1 MEDYM
6 NALRALAQHGQSV
19 WLDFLS
25 RDFLDQ
31 GGLARLVRDDAVSG
45 VTSNPSIFE
54 KAIGESGQYDAE
66 IERVTGE
73 GAFAVNAAYER
84 IAVADIRRAADILR
98 PIYEAT
104 AARDGFVSLEVSPHL
119 AMDIVGTIA
128 EAHRL
133 WTTVGRANVMIKVPG
148 TAPGLAAIRQLL
160 SEGININITLVFSQ
174 QVYKQVV
181 DAYLSALEH
190 RRAHGLALD
199 HMASVASFFI
209 SRIDSVADKELN
221 ARIAQIADDALR
233 SALTELRG
241 KVAIANAKLAY
252 QHYLESFSGPRWEQL
267 VARGARPQRL
277 LWASTGTKN
286 PTYSDVLYVEE
297 LIGPD
302 TVNTMP
308 QKTMDAFRDHGRV
321 SQTLT
326 NGVEQAR
333 EVLARLDRASISLDH
348 ITADLLIDGVRLF
361 SDAFDQLLGTLADK
375 RRRILGSNMNAARCS
390 LDSAEQAEVD
400 ELAQVWRRRGD
411 VRRLWNRDPS
421 LWTGGDEAQWL
432 GWLDIIEQELQ
443 NCGEL
448 LDFQNEVRQQGFRD
462 ALLLGTGGASLAPD
476 VISRTL
482 RSADSFPR
490 LKVLDSVD
498 PMQIRASEQDL
509 DLRRTLFIVS
519 SQSGST
525 LEPNILMD
533 YFFNRAVEEMGE
545 TSASEAFI
553 AITDAGSPLEAI
565 AKQRGYRK
573 VFHGS
578 PGIGGRYS
586 VLSRFGLVPLAAIGG
601 DAKAFLK
608 SALVM
613 VRACGSEVPPAQNP
627 GVMLGLVLGALA
639 RRGRD
644 KVTFVASPSVSEFG
658 AWAEQLLA
666 ESTGRHGQGLIPITQ
681 EPMAPPGA
689 YGSDRLVIYLRDTSA
704 PDPAQD
710 RAVDAL
716 ELAGQPIVRI
726 ALAGARLIGQEFFR
740 WQIAVA
746 VAGAVIGTNPFEEPV
761 VDGSKLAIHELSEA
775 SEWAESPLAE
785 TPLFA
790 GDGIALFADE
800 VNARALKDAGA
811 STTLES
817 WLRAHFT
824 RIRPGD
830 YLALLAYVNRSEPH
844 IKVLQDLRA
853 GVLTHKHVATCLGF
867 GPRFLHATGPAC
879 KGGPNTGVFLQIT
892 ADPGVDLEIPARHVS
907 FASVEAA
914 QARGHFRVLCKYGRR
929 LLRVHL
935 AYNVSAGLEALSQA
949 AKRALS

>member
-1 MEDYM
+1 M

-19 WLDFLS
+19 WLDFLA

-31 GGLARLVRDDAVSG
+31 GRLIRLVSEDAVCG

-73 GAFAVNAAYER
+73 GAIAINAVYER

-104 AARDGFVSLEVSPHL
+104 AARDGFVSLEVSPYL
-119 AMDIVGTIA
+119 ALDTDGTIA

-148 TAPGLAAIRQLL
+148 TAPGLVAVRQLL
-160 SEGININITLVFSQ
+160 SEGINVNITLLFSQ

-199 HMASVASFFI
+199 HMASVASFFV
-209 SRIDSVADKELN
+209 SRIDSVADKELD
-221 ARIAQIADDALR
+221 ARIARTADGVLR
-233 SALTELRG
+233 TALTNLRG

-252 QHYLESFSGPRWEQL
+252 QHYLESFSGSRWEQL
-267 VARGARPQRL
+267 VARGARAQRL

-286 PTYSDVLYVEE
+286 PAYSDVLYVEE

-321 SQTLT
+321 SHTLT

-333 EVLARLDRASISLDH
+333 EIHVRFDAAGISLDH
-348 ITADLLIDGVRLF
+348 ITTDLVVDGVRLF
-361 SDAFDQLLGTLADK
+361 SDSFDQLLGAVADK
-375 RRRILGSNMNAARCS
+375 RRTILGSNMNAARCS
-390 LDSAEQAEVD
+390 LDAVDRAEVD
-400 ELAQVWRRRGD
+400 ELAEIWRRRGD

-421 LWTGGDEAQWL
+421 LWTGGNEAQWL
-432 GWLDIIEQELQ
+432 GWLDIVEQELQ
-443 NCGEL
+443 NGGEL
-448 LDFQNEVRQQGFRD
+448 LDFQNEVRQYGFRD
-462 ALLLGTGGASLAPD
+462 ALLLGIGGSSLGPD
-476 VISRTL
+476 VISKTL
-482 RSADSFPR
+482 PSADGFPR
-490 LKVLDSVD
+490 LRVLDSID
-498 PMQIRASEQDL
+498 PTQIRASEQSI

-519 SQSGST
+519 SKSGLT
-525 LEPNILMD
+525 PEPNILMD
-533 YFFNRAVEEMGE
+533 YFFNRAVEEIGE
-545 TSASEAFI
+545 TTASEAFV
-553 AITDAGSPLEAI
+553 AITDAGSQLEAI
-565 AKQRGYRK
+565 AKQRGFRK
-573 VFHGS
+573 VFHGGPS
-578 PGIGGRYS
+578 IGGRYS

-601 DAKAFLK
+601 DVKAFLK

-627 GVMLGLVLGALA
+627 GVTLGLVLGGLA

-658 AWAEQLLA
+658 AWAAQLLA
-666 ESTGRHGQGLIPITQ
+666 ESTGKHGRGLIPITQ
-681 EPMAPPGA
+681 EPMGPPAA
-689 YGSDRLVIYLRDTSA
+689 YGSDRLVIYLRDTNA

-726 ALAGARLIGQEFFR
+726 ALAGARFIAQEFFR

-746 VAGAVIGTNPFEEPV
+746 VASAVIGINPFDQPDVEA
-761 VDGSKLAIHELSEA
+761 SKLATHQLTEA
-775 SEWAESPLAE
+775 SERAGSLPAE

-800 VNARALKDAGA
+800 VNAQALKDAGA

-817 WLRAHFT
+817 WLRAHFA

-830 YLALLAYVNRSEPH
+830 YLALLAYVKRSEPH
-844 IKVLQDLRA
+844 VKVLQDLRA
-853 GVLTHKHVATCLGF
+853 GILAHKHVATCLGF
-867 GPRFLHATGPAC
+867 GPRFLHATGQVY
-879 KGGPNTGVFLQIT
+879 KGGPNSGVFLQIT
-892 ADPGVDLEIPARHVS
+892 ADPGVDLEIPARHVR
-907 FASVEAA
+907 FAIVEAA
-914 QARGHFRVLCKYGRR
+914 QARGDFRVLCKYGRR

-935 AYNVSAGLEALSQA
+935 PHNVSAGLETLSQA

>member
-19 WLDFLS
+19 WVDFLS

-31 GGLARLVRDDAVSG
+31 GGLARLVSDDAVSG

-54 KAIGESGQYDAE
+54 KAIGESGPYDAE

-73 GAFAVNAAYER
+73 GAFAINAVYER

-104 AARDGFVSLEVSPHL
+104 AARDGFVSLEVSPYL
-119 AMDIVGTIA
+119 ALDTDGTIA

-160 SEGININITLVFSQ
+160 SEGININITLLFSQ
-174 QVYKQVV
+174 QVYQQVV

-199 HMASVASFFI
+199 HMASVASFFV

-221 ARIAQIADDALR
+221 AQIAQTADGVVRAAL
-233 SALTELRG
+233 ADLCG

-286 PTYSDVLYVEE
+286 PAYSDVLYVEE
-297 LIGPD
+297 VVGPD

-321 SQTLT
+321 SHTLT
-326 NGVEQAR
+326 NGIEQAR
-333 EVLARLDRASISLDH
+333 EVLARLDKAGIALDH
-348 ITADLLIDGVRLF
+348 MTADLVVDGVRLF
-361 SDAFDQLLGTLADK
+361 SDSFDQLLGTLANK
-375 RRRILGSNMNAARCS
+375 RRTILGANMNAARCS
-390 LDSAEQAEVD
+390 LDAAAQAEVD

-432 GWLDIIEQELQ
+432 GWLDVIEQELQ
-443 NCGEL
+443 NGGEL

-462 ALLLGTGGASLAPD
+462 ALLLGTGGSSLGAD
-476 VISRTL
+476 VIGKTL
-482 RSADSFPR
+482 RSADGFPR
-490 LKVLDSVD
+490 LKVLDSGE
-498 PMQIRASEQDL
+498 PTQIRASEQGI

-519 SQSGST
+519 SKSGST

-545 TSASEAFI
+545 TRASESFI
-553 AITDAGSPLEAI
+553 AITDTGSPLEAI
-565 AKQRGYRK
+565 AKQRGFRK
-573 VFHGS
+573 LFHGS
-578 PGIGGRYS
+578 PGTGGHYS

-601 DAKAFLK
+601 DVKAFLK

-627 GVMLGLVLGALA
+627 GVTLGLVLGVLA

-666 ESTGRHGQGLIPITQ
+666 ESTGKHGRGLIPITQ
-681 EPMAPPGA
+681 EPMASPAA
-689 YGSDRLVIYLRDTSA
+689 YGSDRLVIYLRDTGA

-716 ELAGQPIVRI
+716 ERAGQPIVRI
-726 ALAGARLIGQEFFR
+726 ALGGARLIAQEFFR

-746 VAGAVIGTNPFEEPV
+746 AASAVIGINPFDQPDVEA
-761 VDGSKLAIHELSEA
+761 SRLATHELTEA
-775 SEWAESPLAE
+775 SERAGSLPAEK
-785 TPLFA
+785 PLFA

-811 STTLES
+811 GTTLES
-817 WLRAHFT
+817 WLRAHFA

-853 GVLTHKHVATCLGF
+853 GILAHKHVATCLGF
-867 GPRFLHATGPAC
+867 GPRFMHATGQAY
-879 KGGPNTGVFLQIT
+879 KGGPNSGVFLQIT
-892 ADPGVDLEIPARHVS
+892 ADPGVDLEMPRRHVR
-907 FASVEAA
+907 FAIVEAA
-914 QARGHFRVLCKYGRR
+914 QARGDFRVLCKYGRR

-935 AYNVSAGLEALSQA
+935 AHNVSAGLEALSQA

>member
-321 SQTLT
+321 RQALT

-361 SDAFDQLLGTLADK
+361 SDAFDQLLGTVADK

-400 ELAQVWRRRGD
+400 ELAQVWRRRRD

-462 ALLLGTGGASLAPD
+462 ALLLGTGGTSY
-476 VISRTL
+476 
-482 RSADSFPR
+482 R
-490 LKVLDSVD
+490 L
-498 PMQIRASEQDL
+498 
-509 DLRRTLFIVS
+509 
-519 SQSGST
+519 
-525 LEPNILMD
+525 
-533 YFFNRAVEEMGE
+533 
-545 TSASEAFI
+545 
-553 AITDAGSPLEAI
+553 
-565 AKQRGYRK
+565 
-573 VFHGS
+573 
-578 PGIGGRYS
+578 
-586 VLSRFGLVPLAAIGG
+586 
-601 DAKAFLK
+601 
-608 SALVM
+608 
-613 VRACGSEVPPAQNP
+613 
-627 GVMLGLVLGALA
+627 
-639 RRGRD
+639 
-644 KVTFVASPSVSEFG
+644 
-658 AWAEQLLA
+658 
-666 ESTGRHGQGLIPITQ
+666 
-681 EPMAPPGA
+681 
-689 YGSDRLVIYLRDTSA
+689 
-704 PDPAQD
+704 
-710 RAVDAL
+710 
-716 ELAGQPIVRI
+716 
-726 ALAGARLIGQEFFR
+726 
-740 WQIAVA
+740 
-746 VAGAVIGTNPFEEPV
+746 
-761 VDGSKLAIHELSEA
+761 
-775 SEWAESPLAE
+775 
-785 TPLFA
+785 
-790 GDGIALFADE
+790 
-800 VNARALKDAGA
+800 A
-811 STTLES
+811 ST
-817 WLRAHFT
+817 F
-824 RIRPGD
+824 
-830 YLALLAYVNRSEPH
+830 LAF
-844 IKVLQDLRA
+844 Q
-853 GVLTHKHVATCLGF
+853 
-867 GPRFLHATGPAC
+867 
-879 KGGPNTGVFLQIT
+879 
-892 ADPGVDLEIPARHVS
+892 
-907 FASVEAA
+907 
-914 QARGHFRVLCKYGRR
+914 
-929 LLRVHL
+929 
-935 AYNVSAGLEALSQA
+935 
-949 AKRALS
+949 

>member
-1 MEDYM
+1 M
-6 NALRALAQHGQSV
+6 NALKALAQHGQSV

-31 GGLARLVRDDAVSG
+31 GGLARLVSEDAVSG
-45 VTSNPSIFE
+45 VTSNPSIFA

-66 IERVTGE
+66 IERLTGE
-73 GAFAVNAAYER
+73 GALAINAIYER
-84 IAVADIRRAADILR
+84 IAVADIRRAADTLR

-104 AARDGFVSLEVSPHL
+104 AARDGFVSLEVSPYL
-119 AMDIVGTIA
+119 AMDTDGTIA
-128 EAHRL
+128 EAQRL

-148 TAPGLAAIRQLL
+148 TAAGLAAIRQLL
-160 SEGININITLVFSQ
+160 SEGININITLLFSQ

-199 HMASVASFFI
+199 HMASVASFFV
-209 SRIDSVADKELN
+209 SRIDSVADRELD
-221 ARIAQIADDALR
+221 ARIAQTVDGALR
-233 SALTELRG
+233 TQLTNLRG

-267 VARGARPQRL
+267 VARGARAQRL

-286 PTYSDVLYVEE
+286 PAYSDVLYVEE

-321 SQTLT
+321 SRTLT

-333 EVLARLDRASISLDH
+333 EVLARLDGAGISLDH
-348 ITADLLIDGVRLF
+348 ITADLVVDGVRVF
-361 SDAFDQLLGTLADK
+361 SEAFDQLLGTVADK
-375 RRRILGSNMNAARCS
+375 RRTILGANMNAARCS
-390 LDSAEQAEVD
+390 LDTAERAEVD
-400 ELAQVWRRRGD
+400 ELAHVWRRRGD
-411 VRRLWNRDPS
+411 VRRLWNHDPS

-432 GWLDIIEQELQ
+432 GWLDIVEQELQ
-443 NCGEL
+443 NGGEL
-448 LDFQNEVRQQGFRD
+448 LDFQNEVRQHGFRD
-462 ALLLGTGGASLAPD
+462 ALLLGMGGSSLGPD
-476 VISRTL
+476 VIGKTL
-482 RSADSFPR
+482 QSTDGFPH
-490 LKVLDSVD
+490 LKVLDSID
-498 PMQIRASEQDL
+498 PTQIRACEQGI

-519 SQSGST
+519 SKSGST

-533 YFFNRAVEEMGE
+533 YFFKRAVEEMGE
-545 TSASEAFI
+545 TTASEAFI
-553 AITDAGSPLEAI
+553 AITDAGSQLEVV
-565 AKQRGYRK
+565 AKQRGFRK
-573 VFHGS
+573 VFHGGPS
-578 PGIGGRYS
+578 IGGRYS

-601 DAKAFLK
+601 DVKAFLK

-613 VRACGSEVPPAQNP
+613 VRACGPEVPPAENP
-627 GVMLGLVLGALA
+627 GVTLGLVLAVLA

-644 KVTFVASPSVSEFG
+644 KVTFAASPSVSEFG
-658 AWAEQLLA
+658 AWAAQLLA
-666 ESTGRHGQGLIPITQ
+666 ESTGKHGQGFIPITQ
-681 EPMAPPGA
+681 EPMAPPAA
-689 YGSDRLVIYLRDTSA
+689 YGSDRLVVYLRDTHA

-710 RAVDAL
+710 RAIDAL

-726 ALAGARLIGQEFFR
+726 ALAGARPIAQEFFR

-746 VAGAVIGTNPFEEPV
+746 VASAVMGINPFDQPDVEA
-761 VDGSKLAIHELSEA
+761 SKLASRQLTEA
-775 SEWAESPLAE
+775 GERPGSLPAE

-817 WLRAHFT
+817 WLRAHFA

-853 GVLTHKHVATCLGF
+853 GILAHKHVATCLGF
-867 GPRFLHATGPAC
+867 GPRFLHATAPAH
-879 KGGPNTGVFLQIT
+879 KGGPNSGVFLQIT
-892 ADPGVDLEIPARHVS
+892 ADPGVDLEIPAPHVS
-907 FASVEAA
+907 VAIAE
-914 QARGHFRVLCKYGRR
+914 ARGDFRVLCKCGRR

-935 AYNVSAGLEALSQA
+935 AHNVSAGLEALSQA